1 MSINSSNPC
10 SPVITFSHSIA
21 CPVFS
26 VTSFS
31 RYFLDNPLI
40 LSFIAISFG
49 LIVTYQGRKF
59 FAYTIFATGG
69 LAGFGITMLLFSIL
83 SMISSVNVREE
94 LTWIGTVLTYTF
106 SIAIGV
112 FFGFILQKMQTVG
125 AAILGAIGGIMLINL
140 LFFWTQNDIILKS
153 LNVIGALAM
162 AFLSVKYYENIVI
175 FGTSTFGGYCIVRGF
190 SLFFKGTFPP
200 ETKIFELII
209 AGELSPEFFGYLAAL
224 GIFAVTGIYYQ
235 LKQRVLE
242 QEDLVK
248 KNNLN

>member
-112 FFGFILQKMQTVG
+112 FFGFIL
-125 AAILGAIGGIMLINL
+125 
-140 LFFWTQNDIILKS
+140 
-153 LNVIGALAM
+153 
-162 AFLSVKYYENIVI
+162 
-175 FGTSTFGGYCIVRGF
+175 
-190 SLFFKGTFPP
+190 
-200 ETKIFELII
+200 
-209 AGELSPEFFGYLAAL
+209 
-224 GIFAVTGIYYQ
+224 
-235 LKQRVLE
+235 
-242 QEDLVK
+242 
-248 KNNLN
+248 